1 MFKVTKDGVIMS
13 NWNECLAR
21 EIAKGLINT
30 GIEGAFDSVAKSTAY
45 DYPSIGVSQWEGN
58 RADKLLCSIPGG
70 EDFAGRSYINIKASG
85 ELPMLKDLLDSDAGR
100 QAQLDMLTSDCL
112 NYVEVLQQVP
122 TLDDTRCIIY
132 AGMWCPTSTWVVK
145 HFLVNRYTH
154 VDLRSLK
161 ALNDLFRQNYWVAA
175 DVGEMY
181 YIGYKNRAD
190 ITYQYVAGIDLT
202 TPYGVPAYGFAGN
215 GR

>member
-1 MFKVTKDGVIMS
+1 MD
-13 NWNECLAR
+13 WNKSLAR

-30 GIEGAFDSVAKSTAY
+30 GIEGGYDSVAKSTAY
-45 DYPSIGVSQWEGN
+45 AYPSIGVSQWEGN
-58 RADKLLCSIPGG
+58 RADELLRALPGG
-70 EDFAGRSYINIKASG
+70 EEFIGRTYIDIKASG
-85 ELPMLKDLLDSDAGR
+85 ELPMLKELLRSDAGQ
-100 QAQLDMLTSDCL
+100 QAQLDQLSRDCL
-112 NYVEVLQQVP
+112 KYVEVLQQVP
-122 TLDDTRCIIY
+122 TLDDTRCLIY

-145 HFLVNRYTH
+145 RFLANRYMH

-161 ALNDLFRQNYWVAA
+161 ALNELFKNYYWIAA

-181 YIGYKNRAD
+181 RVGYANRAEA
-190 ITYQYVAGIDLT
+190 TYQYVAGIDLT